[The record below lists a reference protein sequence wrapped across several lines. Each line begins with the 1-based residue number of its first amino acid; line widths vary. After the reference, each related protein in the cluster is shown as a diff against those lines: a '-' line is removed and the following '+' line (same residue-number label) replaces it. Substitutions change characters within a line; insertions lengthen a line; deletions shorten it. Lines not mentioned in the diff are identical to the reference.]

1 MKIKEFLNIEL
12 NEKNLEN
19 LQSNIYLRNNQLLNE
34 IISYL
39 SQKKAK
45 KEIFLSGKNLTD
57 KLLTEIEQNETN
69 ENLIS
74 DEKFPNLLNLKGNEI
89 SIEMSE
95 FDNKGSL
102 KKAKTFSEE
111 INIEEEILEEDLKGP
126 ELFDLSS
133 SDLNYIDLWSSI
145 KKIILMCCAVLAVIF
160 YISIPLIVSSYHLH
174 DK

>member
-19 LQSNIYLRNNQLLNE
+19 LQSNIYLRNNQLLKE

-102 KKAKTFSEE
+102 KKAKKFSEE